1 MSRHDDGW
9 KGGPSDPEES
19 TRRLFWRARDGD
31 EDARDRLFRR
41 LLPRIKRWAHG
52 RLPRGARGMEDTE
65 DIAGEVVVKTLEAM
79 DYFEPQ
85 RGESLGAWLRQ
96 TILNKIRDE
105 ARRLARRPGPGE
117 TASDLPA
124 LGPSPFEEAIEHEA
138 LERYEAAMQRL
149 SSEERALLYNRIELN
164 LPFADIARL
173 LNKPTADAARVAT
186 TRAIAHL
193 GREMRV

>member
-1 MSRHDDGW
+1 MRPVLGGSIGVHIMGSLPGATPCGMDRGRRPSRGLPENNAGRRETEQTKSQEVSYPLKTDAEPRIREPRLLAEGRRTIIRGFPTMSRHDDGW

-31 EDARDRLFRR
+31 EDARDRLFRK

-105 ARRLARRPGPGE
+105 ARRLAR
-117 TASDLPA
+117 
-124 LGPSPFEEAIEHEA
+124 
-138 LERYEAAMQRL
+138 
-149 SSEERALLYNRIELN
+149 
-164 LPFADIARL
+164 
-173 LNKPTADAARVAT
+173 
-186 TRAIAHL
+186 
-193 GREMRV
+193 